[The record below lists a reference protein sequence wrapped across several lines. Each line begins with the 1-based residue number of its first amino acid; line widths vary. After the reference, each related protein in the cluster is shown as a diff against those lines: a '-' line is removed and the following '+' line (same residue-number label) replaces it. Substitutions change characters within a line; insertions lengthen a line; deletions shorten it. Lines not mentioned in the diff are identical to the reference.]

1 MSFQSPKG
9 KINCNL
15 EFYIQQK
22 YMRREDRYQKNT
34 ENFLH
39 QKTLTEK
46 NSKGHAV
53 NSNPR
58 LKV

>member
-1 MSFQSPKG
+1 M
-9 KINCNL
+9 L
-15 EFYIQQK
+15 
-22 YMRREDRYQKNT
+22 REDKDIQKNT
-34 ENFLH
+34 ENFLQ